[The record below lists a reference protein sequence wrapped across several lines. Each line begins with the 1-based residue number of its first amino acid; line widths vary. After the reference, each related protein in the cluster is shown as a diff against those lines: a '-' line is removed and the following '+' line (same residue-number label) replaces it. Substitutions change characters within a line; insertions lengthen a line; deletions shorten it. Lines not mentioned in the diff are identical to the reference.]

1 MYQDVSGCIGL
12 PFSSKNQGWYVLIRP
27 DTSWYILIRSFFSFF
42 DISKH
47 VSGRIRTYQDVSGC
61 IGMYRDVSGYHY
73 QQERRQNCNQNCT
86 HDTTTWTGYF
96 CTNKQH
102 SNSKLNRK
110 RSIAER
116 PMGRFNITLQHDN
129 IHYKQ
134 THLKKKTAHK
144 DTPKKEWEKWQGKGN
159 RLTMRG
165 LTQRYK
171 IVYIKICVKKGR
183 NKYKIK

>member
-1 MYQDVSGCIGL
+1 MYRATFFLQKSR
-12 PFSSKNQGWYVLIRP
+12 LIRP
-27 DTSWYILIRSFFSFF
+27 DTSWYILIHPDTFLFFIFWYF
-42 DISKH
+42 QA
-47 VSGRIRTYQDVSGC
+47 RIRTYQNVSGC
-61 IGMYRDVSGYHY
+61 IRMYRDVSGYHY

-134 THLKKKTAHK
+134 THLKKNSAQRH
-144 DTPKKEWEKWQGKGN
+144 PEE
-159 RLTMRG
+159 RMRKM
-165 LTQRYK
+165 TRQRK
-171 IVYIKICVKKGR
+171 
-183 NKYKIK
+183 